1 MKAIE
6 DSVKIN
12 RQDVGKIKIKINK
25 FLNEIFYLN
34 LYDYRFIGSAG
45 KVWESSDIDIAILN
59 ERIDIDSAIEILDMN
74 NVRYRVFKGFDE
86 ISIAFDFQDKVYQVD
101 LMFVSNL
108 DWAEFFYSSP
118 DIFNGESKYKA
129 VYRNLLLMSYVICLS
144 RQYLTEN
151 IFQQMSLSL
160 RGLSLTKKSN
170 IGKGGKI
177 IKTPIILDTKII
189 TDDKDS
195 IMKSIGLF
203 EYDIST
209 FEKLFDVLKDFDH
222 FDAVIEKFIDY
233 CNNLK
238 IQIPMGVTKKMVDTE
253 YEQMDLWISEIL
265 EEANGLGLRYEV
277 YSTAQEIMMK
287 EPTIEIIEAYKMAFD
302 EWVK

>member
-101 LMFVSNL
+101 LMFVSNC
-108 DWAEFFYSSP
+108 YST
-118 DIFNGESKYKA
+118 
-129 VYRNLLLMSYVICLS
+129 RCMLC
-144 RQYLTEN
+144 
-151 IFQQMSLSL
+151 
-160 RGLSLTKKSN
+160 
-170 IGKGGKI
+170 
-177 IKTPIILDTKII
+177 
-189 TDDKDS
+189 
-195 IMKSIGLF
+195 
-203 EYDIST
+203 
-209 FEKLFDVLKDFDH
+209 DVTCVL
-222 FDAVIEKFIDY
+222 
-233 CNNLK
+233 
-238 IQIPMGVTKKMVDTE
+238 
-253 YEQMDLWISEIL
+253 
-265 EEANGLGLRYEV
+265 LGLHGKL
-277 YSTAQEIMMK
+277 S
-287 EPTIEIIEAYKMAFD
+287 
-302 EWVK
+302 